1 MAEDYYKTL
10 GVNRDAGASDIQKA
24 YFELARKYHPDLH
37 PDDKNAKQKFQEV
50 QRAFEVLSDPS
61 KREMYDRYGSAFEQA
76 GQAGPSPRGARGGRR
91 GPQPG
96 PEYQDFDFSQIFG
109 GGGGAGFE
117 GAEMGGG
124 GGFADFFSQFRRG
137 GGGGARA
144 ERPAP
149 AQYEIEIPFQT
160 AVTGG
165 EVQLELTRSSG
176 KHETVAVRIPAGIE
190 DGKKIRL
197 KGQGEPQGEA
207 DLLVKVNVAPHPY
220 FQRRGDNLDVKTPVT
235 VGEAA
240 LGAKI
245 DVPTPHGTITVR
257 VPAGSSTGSK
267 LRLKGQGVRAKNR
280 PPGDLFVEVQV
291 VLPKQLDAE
300 SQDLIRRF
308 DERNPQQPRADLR
321 W

>member
-10 GVNRDAGASDIQKA
+10 GVNRDASSSDIQKA
-24 YFELARKYHPDLH
+24 YFDLARKYHPDLH
-37 PDDKNAKQKFQEV
+37 PDDKTAKQKFQEV
-50 QRAFEVLSDPS
+50 QRAFEVLSDTS

-76 GQAGPSPRGARGGRR
+76 GQGGPPPRGPRGGRR
-91 GPQPG
+91 AAEPG
-96 PEYQDFDFSQIFG
+96 PEFQDFDFSQMFG
-109 GGGGAGFE
+109 GGGGFE
-117 GAEMGGG
+117 GSPGGG
-124 GGFADFFSQFRRG
+124 GGFSDFFSQFRRG
-137 GGGGARA
+137 GGGGESRA
-144 ERPAP
+144 AKPAP

-197 KGQGEPQGEA
+197 RGQGEPQGEA
-207 DLLVKVNVAPHPY
+207 DLLVKINVAPHPY
-220 FQRRGDNLDVKTPVT
+220 FQRRGDHLDVKAPVT

-245 DVPTPHGTITVR
+245 DVPSPHGTITVR

-267 LRLKGQGVRAKNR
+267 LRVKGQGVRAKNR
-280 PPGDLFVEVQV
+280 DPGDLFVEVQV

-300 SQDLIRRF
+300 SQDLIRQF
-308 DERNPQQPRADLR
+308 DERNPQQPRTDLR

>member
-1 MAEDYYKTL
+1 MADDYYKTL
-10 GVNRDAGASDIQKA
+10 GVQRDAGASDIQKA
-24 YFELARKYHPDLH
+24 YFELARKFHPDLH
-37 PDDKNAKQKFQEV
+37 PDDKTAKQKFQEV
-50 QRAFEVLSDPS
+50 QRAFEVLSDPA
-61 KREMYDRYGSAFEQA
+61 KREMYDRYGSAFEQGA
-76 GQAGPSPRGARGGRR
+76 QPGPSSRGPRGGRR
-91 GPQPG
+91 TAPPG
-96 PEYQDFDFSQIFG
+96 PEFQDFDFSQIFG
-109 GGGGAGFE
+109 GGAGFE
-117 GAEMGGG
+117 GSEGAG

-137 GGGGARA
+137 GEQPGRSARQT
-144 ERPAP
+144 P

-190 DGKKIRL
+190 AGKKIRL
-197 KGQGEPQGEA
+197 RGQGEPQGEA

-220 FQRRGDNLDVKTPVT
+220 FQRRGDHLDVRAAVT

-245 DVPTPHGTITVR
+245 DVPSPHGTITVR

-267 LRLKGQGVRAKNR
+267 LRVKGQGVRAKNR
-280 PPGDLFVEVQV
+280 TPGDLFVEVQV
-291 VLPKQLDAE
+291 VLPKQLDTE

-308 DERNPQQPRADLR
+308 DERNPQQPRADFR